1 MVEEAAQPVPE
12 QPSSVTEASIEMTPG
27 LLLARHAGQH
37 LLLVLVTLG
46 LYAAAD
52 SWYILTGLGLALLL
66 SIATA
71 LLVGISVSTLIHEWF
86 HLLGARLSGGAYH
99 IPAKSGL
106 FVYDWHFAE
115 NNVRQFYKMSVAGSI
130 GGALAVLLL
139 WYALPIVS
147 PGRAAVLAGAVASF
161 VFAAVIEWPVLSRTR
176 SSGDP
181 LAELSKIT
189 PRVLLRAL
197 IAGTAAGGLI
207 LLSGHSG

>member
-1 MVEEAAQPVPE
+1 M
-12 QPSSVTEASIEMTPG
+12 TEASIEMTPG
-27 LLLARHAGQH
+27 LLLVRHAALH
-37 LLLVLVTLG
+37 LLIVLLALG

-66 SIATA
+66 SVITA

-86 HLLGARLSGGAYH
+86 HLLGARWSGGAYH
-99 IPAKSGL
+99 IPAKPGL
-106 FVYDWHFAE
+106 FVYDWHFAD
-115 NNVRQFYKMSVAGSI
+115 NDVGQFYKMSVAGSV
-130 GGALAVLLL
+130 GGAVAVLLL

-176 SSGDP
+176 DSGDP

-189 PRVLLRAL
+189 PSVLLRAL
-197 IAGTAAGGLI
+197 LAGIAAGGLI
-207 LLSGHSG
+207 LIISHPD

>member
-86 HLLGARLSGGAYH
+86 HLLGAKLSGGAYH
-99 IPAKSGL
+99 IPAKPGL
-106 FVYDWHFAE
+106 FVYDWHFAD
-115 NNVRQFYKMSVAGSI
+115 NNVIF
-130 GGALAVLLL
+130 GG
-139 WYALPIVS
+139 
-147 PGRAAVLAGAVASF
+147 
-161 VFAAVIEWPVLSRTR
+161 
-176 SSGDP
+176 
-181 LAELSKIT
+181 
-189 PRVLLRAL
+189 
-197 IAGTAAGGLI
+197 
-207 LLSGHSG
+207 

>member
-1 MVEEAAQPVPE
+1 MAEEAVQPAPE
-12 QPSSVTEASIEMTPG
+12 QATSVTEASIEMTPG
-27 LLLARHAGQH
+27 LLLTRQAALH
-37 LLLVLVTLG
+37 LLLVLVALG

-52 SWYILTGLGLALLL
+52 SWYMLTGLGLALML
-66 SIATA
+66 SIVTA

-99 IPAKSGL
+99 IPAKAGL

-115 NNVRQFYKMSVAGSI
+115 NNVRQFYKMSVAGSV
-130 GGALAVLLL
+130 GGAVAVLLL

-161 VFAAVIEWPVLSRTR
+161 VFAAVIEWPVVSRTR

-197 IAGTAAGGLI
+197 IAGTAAGALI
-207 LLSGHSG
+207 LLAGPPG